1 MTARSHVRLMPT
13 PTKRL
18 AMPLLLVGCLAL
30 SVQSAEPIDIGSR
43 RELFVDD
50 YLVDKLTGQ
59 AELYAHKPVPEEVVL
74 VADAPWEGN
83 VSGYFTVFQDGDLYR
98 MYYRGWHFDE
108 KTRRMA
114 RPEVTCYAES
124 KDGIEWTK
132 PKLGVVEFNGSKENN
147 IVHKGLGSHNFTPF
161 LDTNPDCKP
170 PQRYKA
176 MGSGKGGLFAF
187 QSPDGIRWSPLGE
200 KPVITRGAF
209 DSQNLAFWDATR
221 HCYVDFHRGFR
232 DGIRDIMT
240 ATSADFSQWSEP
252 VWLEYPG
259 APKEHLYTNAIRT
272 YERAPHILVG
282 FPTRFHPQRGQ
293 QVEPIFMT
301 SRDGRTF
308 RRWTDALLPPGTYI
322 DEESVASLL
331 EAYYRGV
338 FGGDPATAALRLL
351 DEAALGRWSAIGGI
365 EPFGDTRPTASVFV
379 SCSNDMV
386 ADSASRL
393 MARLA
398 PQGPEQVLAHVF
410 DREYRRRLDFV
421 QTRQLMALLSQFLV
435 SVPIYIAQAFC
446 EPVSDNPT
454 GIYRLRDEA
463 DYHPKSGLAGYYA
476 RNRDCAVPCCII

>member
-1 MTARSHVRLMPT
+1 MIEAGVDLSFGAILRARSILP
-13 PTKRL
+13 
-18 AMPLLLVGCLAL
+18 
-30 SVQSAEPIDIGSR
+30 SIVQVAGRANRHGGS
-43 RELFVDD
+43 D
-50 YLVDKLTGQ
+50 
-59 AELYAHKPVPEEVVL
+59 
-74 VADAPWEGN
+74 
-83 VSGYFTVFQDGDLYR
+83 
-98 MYYRGWHFDE
+98 
-108 KTRRMA
+108 
-114 RPEVTCYAES
+114 
-124 KDGIEWTK
+124 
-132 PKLGVVEFNGSKENN
+132 
-147 IVHKGLGSHNFTPF
+147 
-161 LDTNPDCKP
+161 
-170 PQRYKA
+170 
-176 MGSGKGGLFAF
+176 
-187 QSPDGIRWSPLGE
+187 
-200 KPVITRGAF
+200 
-209 DSQNLAFWDATR
+209 
-221 HCYVDFHRGFR
+221 
-232 DGIRDIMT
+232 
-240 ATSADFSQWSEP
+240 
-252 VWLEYPG
+252 
-259 APKEHLYTNAIRT
+259 
-272 YERAPHILVG
+272 RAPV
-282 FPTRFHPQRGQ
+282 F
-293 QVEPIFMT
+293 VVDVAE
-301 SRDGRTF
+301 DGRSSREFVYHNETA
-308 RRWTDALLPPGTYI
+308 RRWTDALLPPGTHI
-322 DEESVASLL
+322 DEESVANLL

>member
-308 RRWTDALLPPGTYI
+308 RRWTDALIPVTAPKDRDGNRSNYMAWGLLKLPGSDKEY
-322 DEESVASLL
+322 SVYAT
-331 EAYYRGV
+331 EAYYTGAAGRLRRFTYRIDGFVSVRAAASGGELVTKPIV
-338 FGGDPATAALRLL
+338 FDGKQLELNVSVAAGGSIRVELQDQAGNPLPGYALADGKELTGDEIDAVYSWESGPDVSSLAGKPIRLRLVLKHADLYALR
-351 DEAALGRWSAIGGI
+351 
-365 EPFGDTRPTASVFV
+365 F
-379 SCSNDMV
+379 
-386 ADSASRL
+386 
-393 MARLA
+393 
-398 PQGPEQVLAHVF
+398 
-410 DREYRRRLDFV
+410 
-421 QTRQLMALLSQFLV
+421 
-435 SVPIYIAQAFC
+435 
-446 EPVSDNPT
+446 
-454 GIYRLRDEA
+454 
-463 DYHPKSGLAGYYA
+463 K
-476 RNRDCAVPCCII
+476 